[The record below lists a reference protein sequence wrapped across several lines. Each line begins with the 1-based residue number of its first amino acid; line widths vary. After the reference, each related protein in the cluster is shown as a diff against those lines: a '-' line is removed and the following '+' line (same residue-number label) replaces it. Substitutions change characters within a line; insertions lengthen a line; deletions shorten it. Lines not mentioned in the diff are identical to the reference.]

1 MVIPDAS
8 ILLDTNQCTRT
19 TPLRN
24 IIYLCAHTD
33 FVLGNQPLIEP
44 QFKDIANHIVRCNNY
59 QITTL

>member
-8 ILLDTNQCTRT
+8 ILLDIDRCTKT

-33 FVLGNQPLIEP
+33 FILQKQILIKPE
-44 QFKDIANHIVRCNNY
+44 FKDITKYIVSCNNY
-59 QITTL
+59 EINVR